1 MAFVKAFQVGQ
12 KPVNVEILNEV
23 IARDL
28 DGIEA
33 NLKRHGYDIKA
44 MSDTLGVKT
53 AEIRSFFRDRLS
65 SGRAQEIE
73 SEILK
78 LGLVGS

>member
-1 MAFVKAFQVGQ
+1 
-12 KPVNVEILNEV
+12 LNEV

-44 MSDTLGVKT
+44 ISDTLGVKT
-53 AEIRSFFRDRLS
+53 SEIRSFFRGRLS